1 MRPLTTL
8 IALIGMGVAMTG
20 AGQAQPPAAPG
31 ATETAVAKEA
41 ARVQA
46 IDEQSVQDA
55 SHGRYL
61 EASFGL
67 LANLGVASASEIK
80 DPDVFDQWAQVM
92 STMTGVASF
101 NPAKGPDFKVPES
114 QIADLREATAAP
126 AIPEIVRRARKTRI
140 VILDE
145 NHLEPR
151 SRAFALEVARALRPL
166 GYSVL
171 AAEALK
177 RGADDGEVQAKMDRL
192 SADGYVRQS
201 SGYYLD
207 DPVFSDFLRQSLAL
221 GYRLVSY
228 EFGGDFVSE
237 AQRDQDQTDNLVRRA
252 VRKYPN
258 AKILIYSGEH
268 HLAKLPIALE
278 GGEAKWMAQRLK
290 EATGI
295 DPLTI
300 DQGSFTPLPMNR
312 SNADLYGIAVEKAHG
327 QSVVLM
333 RHGQPLTV
341 GLLAGSID
349 LQVVHPRTTTVDGRP
364 GWLTQM
370 GRGPRPIPPSL
381 LPKSGVRL
389 VQAFVAREADD
400 AIPIDQVLVTAG
412 EPAPALMLPPVA
424 VRYVVKDVKGEW
436 LPKSGGQK
444 RP

>member
-1 MRPLTTL
+1 M
-8 IALIGMGVAMTG
+8 
-20 AGQAQPPAAPG
+20 
-31 ATETAVAKEA
+31 
-41 ARVQA
+41 
-46 IDEQSVQDA
+46 
-55 SHGRYL
+55 
-61 EASFGL
+61 
-67 LANLGVASASEIK
+67 
-80 DPDVFDQWAQVM
+80 FDQWAQVM
-92 STMTGVASF
+92 STMTGMATF
-101 NPAKGPDFKVPES
+101 NPAKGPDFQVSES
-114 QIADLREATAAP
+114 QVADLRAATGVA

-151 SRAFALEVARALRPL
+151 SRAFGLQVARALRPL
-166 GYSVL
+166 GYTVL
-171 AAEALK
+171 AAEALH
-177 RGADDGEVQAKMDRL
+177 RGADDGEVQAKMDKL

-207 DPVFSDFLRQSLAL
+207 DPVFADFLRQSLAL

-268 HLAKLPIALE
+268 HLAKRPIAIE
-278 GGEAKWMAQRLK
+278 GGQAEWMAQRLK
-290 EATGI
+290 QATGI

-300 DQGSFTPLPMNR
+300 DQGGLTPLPMNR
-312 SNADLYGIAVEKAHG
+312 SNADLYGIAVRKAHG
-327 QSVVLM
+327 RSVVLM
-333 RHGQPLTV
+333 RDGKPLTV

-349 LQVVHPRTTTVDGRP
+349 LQVIHPQSATVDGRP
-364 GWLTQM
+364 GWLAQM
-370 GRGPRPIPPSL
+370 GRKPRPIPPSL

-400 AIPIDQVLVTAG
+400 TIPIDQVLVTAG
-412 EPAPALMLPPVA
+412 QPAPALMLPPVA
-424 VRYVVKDVKGEW
+424 VRYVAKDVKAEW
-436 LPKSGGQK
+436 LANLAGEK